1 MSMAVIT
8 IVCLIVAIAIGFF
21 RQLNV
26 GILSIMGAF
35 IVGHMMGL
43 NDKQIISGFNGNLFV
58 TLMGVTF
65 LFSILNSNGTIQ
77 LLATRS
83 VSLVGSHNWL
93 IPIVIFLTGYIM
105 TGLGPGAIPML
116 AIMPAFAIPVAIARG
131 YNPIMMALIADF
143 GVFGGR
149 MSPITPESILVR
161 ELLAKGNIV
170 SPELVTV
177 LIANETLTGVVC
189 ALIAFIYYKGYKVKH
204 VQVSEKVVP
213 FNRQQWFSLV
223 GLLTMV
229 VLVIFFKHN
238 VGLVSFTVG
247 GALLCLG
254 VAEESKSI
262 KGIPWS
268 VLIMI
273 CGVGTLMK
281 LVVESGGITIISDF
295 LAILMNSGT
304 ASGIMGIIAGI
315 MSWFSSGLGVVFPTL
330 LPTVAGLA
338 EAIGDNVNA
347 IEMASL
353 IVIGGTFTGVSPF
366 STTGG
371 LILATLMTDETSANT
386 DVREHKSR
394 KIFIE
399 LLIWSCIT
407 LVVLATLAFTGVYG
421 LLYKLIV

>member
-8 IVCLIVAIAIGFF
+8 IICLVAAIAIGFF

-43 NDKQIISGFNGNLFV
+43 SDKQIISGFNGNLFV

-65 LFSILNSNGTIQ
+65 LFSILNTNGTIQ

-93 IPIVIFLTGYIM
+93 IPIVMFLTGYIM
-105 TGLGPGAIPML
+105 TGLGPGAIPLL
-116 AIMPAFAIPVAIARG
+116 AIMPAFAIPVALARG

-143 GVFGGR
+143 GVFSGR

-170 SPELVTV
+170 QPELVSV
-177 LIANETLTGVVC
+177 LIANQTLTGIVC
-189 ALIAFIYYKGYKVKH
+189 AIIAFIYYKGYKVKH
-204 VQVSEKVVP
+204 VNITERVAA
-213 FNRQQWFSLV
+213 FNRQQWFSLAA
-223 GLLTMV
+223 LLAMV

-238 VGLVSFTVG
+238 VGLVAFAMG
-247 GALLCLG
+247 GVLLCLG
-254 VAEESKSI
+254 AADESKSI

-281 LVVESGGITIISDF
+281 LVVESGGINVMSDF
-295 LAILMNSGT
+295 LAILMNAAT
-304 ASGIMGIIAGI
+304 ASGIMGIIAGV

-338 EAIGDNVNA
+338 ETIGGNVNA

-407 LVVLATLAFTGVYG
+407 LVVLAVLAFTGVYG
-421 LLYKLIV
+421 LLYNLIV

>member
-8 IVCLIVAIAIGFF
+8 IICLIVAIAIGFF

-43 NDKQIISGFNGNLFV
+43 NDKQIIGGFNGNLFV

-116 AIMPAFAIPVAIARG
+116 AIMPAFAIPVALARG

-161 ELLAKGNIV
+161 ELLAKGNII
-170 SPELVTV
+170 SPEVVTV

-189 ALIAFIYYKGYKVKH
+189 ALIAFVYYKGYKVKN
-204 VQVSEKVVP
+204 VQVSEKVAP
-213 FNRQQWFSLV
+213 FNRQQWLSLAA
-223 GLLTMV
+223 LLTMV

-254 VAEESKSI
+254 AAEESKSI

-281 LVVESGGITIISDF
+281 LVVESGGIDIISDF
-295 LAILMNSGT
+295 LAILMNSAT

-330 LPTVAGLA
+330 IPTVAELA

-407 LVVLATLAFTGVYG
+407 LVVLAVLAFTGVYG
-421 LLYKLIV
+421 LLYNLIV

>member
-8 IVCLIVAIAIGFF
+8 IICLIVAIAIGFF

-43 NDKQIISGFNGNLFV
+43 NDKQIIGGFNGNLFV

-116 AIMPAFAIPVAIARG
+116 AIMPAFAIPVALARG

-170 SPELVTV
+170 SPEVVNV
-177 LIANETLTGVVC
+177 LIANQTLTGIVC
-189 ALIAFIYYKGYKVKH
+189 ALIAFVYYKGYKVKNVH
-204 VQVSEKVVP
+204 ITEKVAP
-213 FNRQQWFSLV
+213 FNRHQWLSLV
-223 GLLTMV
+223 ALLTMV

-247 GALLCLG
+247 GVLLCLG
-254 VAEESKSI
+254 AAEESKSI

-281 LVVESGGITIISDF
+281 LVVESGGIDIISDF
-295 LAILMNSGT
+295 LAILMNSAT

-330 LPTVAGLA
+330 IPTVAGLA

-407 LVVLATLAFTGVYG
+407 LVVLAVLAFTGVYG
-421 LLYKLIV
+421 LLYNLIV